1 MHDQRARVRLLLD
14 HGVDPDTTF
23 ADGRSA
29 IETAAMSG
37 HREIVELL
45 RERGAAEARLD
56 PVEEF
61 IAAVFARDS
70 AARAADPEVVARA
83 REARPGL
90 TVWAAA
96 RGNRDAVTTLLALG
110 FDIDAKARADV
121 PIEQEWETALHAAV
135 SNGDGELVLQ
145 LLAAGADP
153 TIKDS
158 RFDATPLG
166 WARYGGHTDLIE
178 ILGRVTPDDT

>member
-1 MHDQRARVRLLLD
+1 MSAIASALGGNDEIARAATPETIDRARAERPGLV
-14 HGVDPDTTF
+14 VQAATT
-23 ADGRSA
+23 GRVSA
-29 IETAAMSG
+29 IELL
-37 HREIVELL
+37 VEL
-45 RERGAAEARLD
+45 GWD
-56 PVEEF
+56 V
-61 IAAVFARDS
+61 
-70 AARAADPEVVARA
+70 
-83 REARPGL
+83 
-90 TVWAAA
+90 
-96 RGNRDAVTTLLALG
+96 N
-110 FDIDAKARADV
+110 AKARQDL

-166 WARYGGHTDLIE
+166 WARHGGHTDLIE